1 MSEVNE
7 PDFFPHSAQYP
18 FQVTSPE
25 DVNYNCI
32 AWACEDTEKWYW
44 PDPFNFYYW
53 PDGIAREESI
63 QAFKA
68 LFELLGYEACE
79 DGEWEDGYQ
88 KVALFADRNKTPQH
102 AARQLSNGMWT
113 SKLGNDIDVEHH
125 LFAMEEGFYGNVC
138 LFMKK
143 PVTSP

>member
-7 PDFFPHSAQYP
+7 PDLFPHSARYP

-25 DVNYNCI
+25 DSNYNCI

-44 PDPFNFYYW
+44 PDPSNFYYW
-53 PDGIAREESI
+53 PEAIDREETI

-68 LFELLGYEACE
+68 LFESLGYEVCE
-79 DGEWEDGYQ
+79 NDEWEDGYQ
-88 KVALFADRNKTPQH
+88 KVALFADQNNSPMH
-102 AARQLSNGMWT
+102 AARQLSNGIWT
-113 SKLGNDIDVEHH
+113 SKLGKDIDVEHH

-143 PVTSP
+143 PVTQP